1 MADAAKVLLTFAIV
15 VAFLIQTGERALF
28 FHHVARPDS
37 GATKKPKDQFLWNN
51 LRIEADRI
59 WQEYYENQRLQFIYP
74 QLKPLPFCRG
84 LTARI
89 GRVCSPIR
97 IWF

>member
-15 VAFLIQTGERALF
+15 VAFLVQTGEGALF
-28 FHHVARPDS
+28 FHHVAPTQSPND
-37 GATKKPKDQFLWNN
+37 KFLWSN
-51 LRIEADRI
+51 LQNAADRI
-59 WQEYYENQRLQFIYP
+59 WQKYYENQWVQFTYP
-74 QLKPLPFCRG
+74 KLMKPLPFCRG
-84 LTARI
+84 VTIRI